1 MTDGALDSLR
11 TALQGAPGNT
21 LLRLALIRRL
31 LDASEQSEALALALD
46 LTPGDVDKPG
56 DRAVIS
62 GLLRSA
68 GLSDLADAWAA
79 DRPTKGAAGEDA
91 TPVTPPSEDTGTEK
105 TATPDAAPNESG
117 AAPDQT
123 TRPGGRVLRLVGG
136 REVEDGDVPD
146 LPDPQPDQTLTF
158 TDVGGLDEVKKDIHR
173 RIILPFAQPNLVQ
186 RFRKRV
192 GGGVLVY
199 GPPGCGKTL
208 LARATA
214 GECGA
219 RFVAAHL
226 SEVLDPYIGGS
237 EQRLSHVFRTARGAT
252 PAVLFFD
259 EIEALGAKRST
270 STSSHI
276 AQLAS
281 HFLSEMDGVQTS
293 NDGVLILAATNAP
306 WAMDA
311 AFLRPGRFDRLFF
324 VPPPDRAAREQ
335 IFRLELTDRLI
346 ADGIDA
352 AALAAATSG
361 RSGADVRAVVE
372 RASDAAIDATLEAGE
387 EVPISHRMLM
397 DAIADTRSTVAEWL
411 TTARNHAT
419 YSNEGGRY
427 DEILA
432 FLDRH
437 GRRR

>member
-1 MTDGALDSLR
+1 M
-11 TALQGAPGNT
+11 PGNT
-21 LLRLALIRRL
+21 LLRLTLVRRL

-46 LTPGDVDKPG
+46 LEPADVPKAG
-56 DRAVIS
+56 DRK
-62 GLLRSA
+62 LLAELLSQA
-68 GLSDLADAWAA
+68 GLPDLAATWADDKNDDDA
-79 DRPTKGAAGEDA
+79 GATDQ
-91 TPVTPPSEDTGTEK
+91 PVTLPSSEEIAEG
-105 TATPDAAPNESG
+105 DASTDNST
-117 AAPDQT
+117 QS
-123 TRPGGRVLRLVGG
+123 GGRVLRLVGG
-136 REVEDGDVPD
+136 RDAEDGDIKH
-146 LPDPQPDQTLTF
+146 LPDTPLDTAITF
-158 TDVGGLDEVKKDIHR
+158 TDVGGLDDVKKDIHR

-186 RFRKRV
+186 RFRKRA

-219 RFVAAHL
+219 KFVAAHL

-237 EQRLSHVFRTARGAT
+237 EQRLSQIFQTARGTT

-281 HFLSEMDGVQTS
+281 HFLSEMDGVGDA

-324 VPPPDRAAREQ
+324 VPPPDRTARDQ

-346 ADGIDA
+346 EESIDIG
-352 AALAAATSG
+352 ALAAATSG
-361 RSGADVRAVVE
+361 RSGADIRAVVE
-372 RASDAAIDATLEAGE
+372 RASDAAIDATLEQGT
-387 EVPISHRMLM
+387 EVPISQRMLL
-397 DAIADTRSTVAEWL
+397 DAIDDTRSTVSEWL